1 MLDLDLGSYP
11 NVSSIHSTIGEA
23 CIGAGISPNKI
34 ETVLGVVKA
43 YTTRIGAGSF
53 PTEQSNHSGQLMR
66 KKGHEFGTTTKR
78 PRRCGWLDLPVVRY
92 TNMLNGY
99 SSVVLSKLDVLSD
112 FDQIKVAVAYKLH
125 GK

>member
-1 MLDLDLGSYP
+1 
-11 NVSSIHSTIGEA
+11 
-23 CIGAGISPNKI
+23 
-34 ETVLGVVKA
+34 
-43 YTTRIGAGSF
+43 
-53 PTEQSNHSGQLMR
+53 MR

-112 FDQIKVAVAYKLH
+112 FD
-125 GK
+125 

>member
-1 MLDLDLGSYP
+1 MIVESVGWLNKNIKEGKRVLLEGASASMLDLDLGSYP

-53 PTEQSNHSGQLMR
+53 PTEQSNHSG
-66 KKGHEFGTTTKR
+66 
-78 PRRCGWLDLPVVRY
+78 
-92 TNMLNGY
+92 
-99 SSVVLSKLDVLSD
+99 
-112 FDQIKVAVAYKLH
+112 
-125 GK
+125 